1 MASAEDGG
9 DPGRRRRA
17 AKMVA
22 PSIDMGDPVARA
34 AGEPRP
40 PTTDTDPPAR
50 DAQARISEPVSRGRP
65 GPGGAPSSSQEAAAL
80 PDVAPPGSLP
90 SSLTWRER
98 FKMDWEFLRRVLMIL
113 GVLALAYLVWSITY
127 VLLLVFASVL
137 LAVALRSFAAFLTA
151 HARVPERWSLLAAIL
166 VVLVIVVGL
175 GFLFGAQMRGQLT
188 ALTERLPLAVTTFG
202 REFGI
207 DNLAEQIPEMVG
219 GSGTTVIR
227 QVAGLGYTVMGA
239 LADILLVIVAGIYI
253 ASDPKLYRRG
263 VIKLFPKSQHPR
275 VEDAMEAVGN
285 GLTLWF
291 YAQLISMA
299 IVGGLSMLAYWYIG
313 LPGALALGVIAG
325 LTNFIPLLGPVIGA
339 IPAVLISFTAE
350 GNALLW
356 TLAAALVI
364 QQIEGNIIMPI
375 VEKKAVQLPPALAL
389 FAILAAG
396 LVFGFL
402 GVFLAVPITVVA
414 FILVKKLYVRQTLG
428 ESTPVPGEEERGPS
442 VDEARIAGLKG

>member
-1 MASAEDGG
+1 
-9 DPGRRRRA
+9 
-17 AKMVA
+17 V
-22 PSIDMGDPVARA
+22 
-34 AGEPRP
+34 
-40 PTTDTDPPAR
+40 
-50 DAQARISEPVSRGRP
+50 
-65 GPGGAPSSSQEAAAL
+65 
-80 PDVAPPGSLP
+80 
-90 SSLTWRER
+90 
-98 FKMDWEFLRRVLMIL
+98 
-113 GVLALAYLVWSITY
+113 
-127 VLLLVFASVL
+127 
-137 LAVALRSFAAFLTA
+137 
-151 HARVPERWSLLAAIL
+151 
-166 VVLVIVVGL
+166 
-175 GFLFGAQMRGQLT
+175 
-188 ALTERLPLAVTTFG
+188 
-202 REFGI
+202 
-207 DNLAEQIPEMVG
+207 
-219 GSGTTVIR
+219 
-227 QVAGLGYTVMGA
+227 
-239 LADILLVIVAGIYI
+239 
-253 ASDPKLYRRG
+253 
-263 VIKLFPKSQHPR
+263 KLFPKSQHPR
-275 VEDAMEAVGN
+275 VEDAMDAVGN

-291 YAQLISMA
+291 YAQLISMV

-375 VEKKAVQLPPALAL
+375 VEKRAVQLPPALAL